1 MTAEPSDAS
10 QGNLN
15 GMYLEAE
22 ARNYYI
28 KYSLKILYFFFAR
41 GFLVFFGFSFS
52 LCNQKRVSVEI
63 FPSYVASTWPP
74 VDVNT

>member
-10 QGNLN
+10 QGNIN

-22 ARNYYI
+22 ARTYYI
-28 KYSLKILYFFFAR
+28 KYSLKIHYFFFCQR
-41 GFLVFFGFSFS
+41 VFGILGFSFS